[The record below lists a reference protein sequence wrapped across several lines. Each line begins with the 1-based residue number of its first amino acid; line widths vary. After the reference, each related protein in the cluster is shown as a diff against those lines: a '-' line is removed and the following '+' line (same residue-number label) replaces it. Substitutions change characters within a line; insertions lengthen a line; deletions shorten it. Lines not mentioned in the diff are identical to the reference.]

1 MKQNF
6 LRWMVSMCFGLLS
19 VTMVVAGDHYK
30 TVKVKAPFPMQRS
43 RFLFIRS
50 RILKLL
56 ILELYRVGK

>member
-30 TVKVKAPFPMQRS
+30 TVKVKAPFSDAADQDFYLS
-43 RFLFIRS
+43 GAGF
-50 RILKLL
+50 
-56 ILELYRVGK
+56 

>member
-30 TVKVKAPFPMQRS
+30 TVKVKAPFTMQPIKI
-43 RFLFIRS
+43 FI
-50 RILKLL
+50 
-56 ILELYRVGK
+56 

>member
-30 TVKVKAPFPMQRS
+30 NVQGYSISDAADQDFYLS
-43 RFLFIRS
+43 GAGF
-50 RILKLL
+50 
-56 ILELYRVGK
+56 